1 MTIIVMTPV
10 LTLIALFI
18 IIMVIYLV
26 SIPIIVIVLA
36 PVITEERSESLSLKE
51 IEKSVKIT
59 RKKKIQRKREKKIVF
74 SSYKILKKF
83 V

>member
-1 MTIIVMTPV
+1 MTPV